1 MTNKLSA
8 NNLHTLPLDL
18 KNTLYS
24 NKHAL
29 EKWVSLTPL
38 AQNEWICWV
47 ITVKKPETRTKH
59 INRVIIELI
68 AGKRRPCCWP
78 GCPHRQKLKYN
89 KLM

>member
-1 MTNKLSA
+1 MTNKLST

-29 EKWVSLTPL
+29 EKWNSLTHL

-47 ITVKKPETRTKH
+47 ITVKKPETRIKH
-59 INRVIIELI
+59 INRLVTELI

-78 GCPHRQKLKYN
+78 GCAHRQKLKYKN
-89 KLM
+89 